1 MASKVDARLLK
12 STKFPPEFNKKV
24 SMDKVQVGVV
34 KQWIV
39 KKTSEILGGEDD
51 VVTELILNLLGKS
64 GNPDIKS
71 LQIQLTGF
79 LDKDAASFC
88 QELWALLLSAQD
100 SRSGV
105 PKELLEARK
114 RELMQQEKND
124 ASRAMPRREREAP
137 EPARREREVPPP
149 PREEDRSDWRHAADS
164 WRAPPRRGDR
174 AFAPR
179 GRHGAGRGGQRLSP
193 PGFRAHDSYVP
204 HSRRG
209 REQAP
214 RRGRYRSRSESSR
227 SRSRSRSHGHDR
239 DSRHSA
245 SLQTRRRQSP
255 MRRER
260 SGSPYRDQDRD
271 RRRRN
276 DNRDRFRRRAR
287 SPSSSP
293 ERALPPVKRRRRSP
307 SPSSPTARGRRYSV
321 SKSRSGSR
329 HGRRS
334 PSSGSSRD
342 SSRSHRGDSPSN
354 SRRRRRYSSSSVES
368 TTHGRRR
375 TASPRS
381 RSSESA
387 GDKAVGSSKDKNARR
402 HNSSSHGSS
411 PELVRGK
418 AADDSEDVPR
428 ADSAKAST
436 SGANDDEETKQVL
449 RRRSLLR
456 EKLLREKLLQMRS
469 IHHSG
474 AHSGSRD

>member
-124 ASRAMPRREREAP
+124 ATRATPRREREAP
-137 EPARREREVPPP
+137 EPVRKEREVPPP
-149 PREEDRSDWRHAADS
+149 PREEERSDWRHGADS

-174 AFAPR
+174 AFGPR
-179 GRHGAGRGGQRLSP
+179 GRHGSGRGGQRLSP
-193 PGFRAHDSYVP
+193 PGFRAHDSYIP
-204 HSRRG
+204 QSRWG

-214 RRGRYRSRSESSR
+214 RRGRHRSRSEN
-227 SRSRSRSHGHDR
+227 SRSRSRSHDKDR

-245 SLQTRRRQSP
+245 SLQMRRRQSP
-255 MRRER
+255 MRRPR
-260 SGSPYRDQDRD
+260 SGSPYRDQERD

-307 SPSSPTARGRRYSV
+307 SPSSPPSRSRRFSV
-321 SKSRSGSR
+321 SKSRSRSR

-334 PSSGSSRD
+334 PSAGSLRD
-342 SSRSHRGDSPSN
+342 SSRSHRGDSPNN

-368 TTHGRRR
+368 AHGHRR
-375 TASPRS
+375 T
-381 RSSESA
+381 SSHMSQGIESA
-387 GDKAVGSSKDKNARR
+387 GDKSFGSRKDKNARR

-411 PELVRGK
+411 PEPVGGK
-418 AADDSEDVPR
+418 AADELEDVPR
-428 ADSAKAST
+428 ADSAKASA

-474 AHSGSRD
+474 ALTGSRD